1 MYPQIFSDLEDGLQS
16 AVAEY
21 NNTKNNG
28 DQTVVKDAIDSIQS
42 VRYIEIAFLNLFFQ
56 SSSRSASVRYLN
68 YYLIIQIVILIQDID
83 LLYNLI

>member
-28 DQTVVKDAIDSIQS
+28 DQSVVKDAIDSIQS
-42 VRYIEIAFLNLFFQ
+42 VRLIEIN
-56 SSSRSASVRYLN
+56 
-68 YYLIIQIVILIQDID
+68 
-83 LLYNLI
+83 